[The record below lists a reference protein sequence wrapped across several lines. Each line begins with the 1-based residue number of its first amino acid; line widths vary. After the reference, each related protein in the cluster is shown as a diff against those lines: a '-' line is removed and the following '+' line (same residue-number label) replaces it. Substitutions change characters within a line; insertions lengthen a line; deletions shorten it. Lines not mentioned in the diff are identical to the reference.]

1 MKYEHK
7 LNNSKPTPSK
17 PHKLSRKLA
26 KVKFICQICHRCGR
40 WQLLWVCCDRVQ
52 LKTSR
57 NENANKHQQSH
68 FAAARLR
75 KGKSSDYGDDDGEDE
90 GNNNIQ
96 SAIKV
101 KQMEILCCLMG
112 ISSLMGALFISLCW
126 LVGREFRFY
135 AALVPHPC
143 QRRRLLAPDIL

>member
-1 MKYEHK
+1 MAVVVG
-7 LNNSKPTPSK
+7 LLRPCPT
-17 PHKLSRKLA
+17 
-26 KVKFICQICHRCGR
+26 
-40 WQLLWVCCDRVQ
+40 
-52 LKTSR
+52 KTSR

-112 ISSLMGALFISLCW
+112 IPPLMGALFISLCW

-135 AALVPHPC
+135 AALVPHPVSGGDC
-143 QRRRLLAPDIL
+143 LHLTFCSC